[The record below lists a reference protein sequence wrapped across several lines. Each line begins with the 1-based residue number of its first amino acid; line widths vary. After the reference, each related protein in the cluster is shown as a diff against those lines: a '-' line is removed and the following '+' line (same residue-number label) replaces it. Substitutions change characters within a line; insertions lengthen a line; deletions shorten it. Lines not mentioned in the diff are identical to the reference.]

1 MTILD
6 IRNPLQIN
14 SLQSVLQFIDEAMS
28 KLAKKTDNFKENPMK
43 KHHINWLEI
52 FKTIISSVTWQM
64 HLLLGSKMQ
73 SYIAYTVL
81 PTLLSIMETIRKIF
95 NSYPSGD
102 KQKQ

>member
-1 MTILD
+1 
-6 IRNPLQIN
+6 
-14 SLQSVLQFIDEAMS
+14 
-28 KLAKKTDNFKENPMK
+28 
-43 KHHINWLEI
+43 
-52 FKTIISSVTWQM
+52 M

-95 NSYPSGD
+95 NAYPSGD